1 MQDLDAL
8 LDPDLHLPIAGKDYR
23 IPCSAQ
29 QGLHLHRL
37 ITSGAV
43 LSDDEE
49 RAEILLMLGDTYEQ
63 MVDDGVRWPT
73 IVHAART
80 AMLWF
85 GHSEAAGAALWERL
99 GAPGNPIPP
108 SPNQAR
114 MGERI
119 RTIFRRPE
127 RTDRMILAA
136 ARTTPPP
143 ACASGTASNPRSSN
157 RPGSNAPS
165 PTA

>member
-8 LDPDLHLPIAGKDYR
+8 FDPDLHLPIAGKDYR
-23 IPCSAQ
+23 ITCSAW
-29 QGLHLHRL
+29 QGLRLHRL
-37 ITSGAV
+37 IASGTV

-49 RAEILLMLGDTYEQ
+49 RAEILLMLGDTYQQ

-85 GHSEAAGAALWERL
+85 GHSETAGSALWNSG

-108 SPNQAR
+108 SPKQAR

-119 RTIFRRPE
+119 RTIFRRPAP
-127 RTDRMILAA
+127 TDRMILAA

-143 ACASGTASNPRSSN
+143 ACASGTASNPRS
-157 RPGSNAPS
+157 
-165 PTA
+165 

>member
-8 LDPDLHLPIAGKDYR
+8 FDPDLHLPIAGKGYR
-23 IPCSAQ
+23 ITCSAW
-29 QGLHLHRL
+29 QGLRLHRL
-37 ITSGAV
+37 IASGAV

-49 RAEILLMLGDTYEQ
+49 RAEILLALGDTYQQ
-63 MVDDGVRWPT
+63 MVDDGIRWPT
-73 IVHAART
+73 IVHAGRT
-80 AMLWF
+80 AILWF

-108 SPNQAR
+108 SPKQAR

-119 RTIFRRPE
+119 RTIFRRPA

-143 ACASGTASNPRSSN
+143 ACASGTASNPRS
-157 RPGSNAPS
+157 
-165 PTA
+165 